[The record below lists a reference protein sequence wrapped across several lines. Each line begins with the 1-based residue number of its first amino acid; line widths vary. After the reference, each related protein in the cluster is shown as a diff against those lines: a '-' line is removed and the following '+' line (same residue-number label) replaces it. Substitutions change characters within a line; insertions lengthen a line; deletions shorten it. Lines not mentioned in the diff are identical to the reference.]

1 MANPFPL
8 TDQHVIAWARLVRA
22 TTAILQTV
30 EAALKDADLPPLA
43 WYDLLL
49 ELQRAGPEGLRP
61 VSLQAEMLIPQYNMS
76 RLLGRVEAAGLV
88 ERHACNADGRGQ
100 LVRITGPGRE
110 MLRAMWPVYRG
121 ALEGAFAAH
130 VDASGAEQI
139 ANVLSAGFAATTK

>member
-1 MANPFPL
+1 MANPSPL

-22 TTAILQTV
+22 TTAVLQTV
-30 EAALKDADLPPLA
+30 EAALKDAGLPPLA

-49 ELQRAGPEGLRP
+49 ELRRAGPEGLRP
-61 VSLQAEMLIPQYNMS
+61 VSLQVEMLMPQYNMS

-88 ERHACNADGRGQ
+88 ERHACDDDGRGQ
-100 LVRITGPGRE
+100 LVRITSPGRE
-110 MLRAMWPVYRG
+110 MLRAMWSVYRG

-139 ANVLSAGFAATTK
+139 AKVLSAGFAATTK